1 MKGGKVEAIAAPEDS
16 DSDSDSDSDD
26 ETTKKI
32 KGAIVEISDA
42 ELFKRCGGLTGHKGT
57 VSWIYGLSVSG
68 LSNLLIFLNLGARH
82 GHTMNAKIDRL
93 KASEEEGLKRLLEVR
108 KQQEARKKK
117 ENLDQWE
124 DKIYGST
131 GLKIIL
137 PSLT

>member
-1 MKGGKVEAIAAPEDS
+1 MDPQ
-16 DSDSDSDSDD
+16 
-26 ETTKKI
+26 
-32 KGAIVEISDA
+32 
-42 ELFKRCGGLTGHKGT
+42 T
-57 VSWIYGLSVSG
+57 VRVLSV
-68 LSNLLIFLNLGARH
+68 LSMFLNLGARH

-131 GLKIIL
+131 GLKTIL
-137 PSLT
+137 DAFQFRWLNISGIDTAISISIRLFSNHLN

>member
-1 MKGGKVEAIAAPEDS
+1 MD
-16 DSDSDSDSDD
+16 
-26 ETTKKI
+26 
-32 KGAIVEISDA
+32 
-42 ELFKRCGGLTGHKGT
+42 LRT
-57 VSWIYGLSVSG
+57 VRVRSVQFI
-68 LSNLLIFLNLGARH
+68 NILNIGARH

-131 GLKIIL
+131 GLIKIL
-137 PSLT
+137 SSLTHLRGVSV

>member
-1 MKGGKVEAIAAPEDS
+1 MDSRPVRDPSLAPF
-16 DSDSDSDSDD
+16 
-26 ETTKKI
+26 
-32 KGAIVEISDA
+32 
-42 ELFKRCGGLTGHKGT
+42 LRT
-57 VSWIYGLSVSG
+57 VHFL
-68 LSNLLIFLNLGARH
+68 FLNLGARH

-131 GLKIIL
+131 GLKI
-137 PSLT
+137 PSLTHSETFQFR

>member
-1 MKGGKVEAIAAPEDS
+1 MDSRPVRDPSLAPFS
-16 DSDSDSDSDD
+16 W
-26 ETTKKI
+26 
-32 KGAIVEISDA
+32 
-42 ELFKRCGGLTGHKGT
+42 T
-57 VSWIYGLSVSG
+57 VYFSFW
-68 LSNLLIFLNLGARH
+68 NLGARH

-131 GLKIIL
+131 GLKIIP
-137 PSLT
+137 PSLIHLERFQFR